1 MQGLYGFYMESTSS
15 PLGRALEVI
24 LKTLVD
30 EHPLFRLKSLGYE
43 GFIHQAEL
51 FYRLAPR
58 SPIKVLVA
66 DEVGLGK
73 TVEALM
79 LIEWGLRK
87 QIFSNGRVLI
97 LVPRCLL
104 GQWIEEARRM
114 GLRAESDLK
123 RIDELMQEE
132 PRGFRVFI
140 FKIDT
145 AKKLQYLERLRK
157 YKWDL
162 IVVDEAHKLSVDSL
176 RLDLVRKLVE
186 ASPDASIIL
195 LSATPHRGRE
205 EDYLALLELLGQA
218 EVLSKMKAK
227 EDWLREYFKKTIDVI
242 VFRRS
247 KREVNEFYERDDRGG
262 EKVFVD
268 AVAIPYNV
276 ELTGIEK
283 TYIDELDEITRKIVR
298 RAPNERLKRSLGLV
312 AMVIDKRGLSSP
324 RAGWKTFSKIV
335 ESAIGPAKLARED
348 ETLEEL
354 LEEYVEEEHVGLD
367 KDKRITAKE
376 LDDVLSS
383 ATSSIVSRTR
393 EDIRRIIE
401 DLVEDLEY
409 LRDLACK
416 VEEHDSK
423 LLRLEEILLKHL
435 GEGDKVVVFTEFA
448 DTAEY
453 IFERL
458 RSTDVHKY
466 GIELLTGRRLG
477 SEVTIDYVQEWLAE
491 PGPRVL
497 ISTDVAAEG
506 LNLQYANVVINYE
519 LPWSL
524 VKLEQ
529 RAGRVWRLGQRRDV
543 RVYLMFMDHGF
554 EDRIFKALYLKLL
567 NSVRAGIIP
576 SILTAFEVETKE
588 GRAALPISGVL
599 ESRDLTPF
607 NIWITYKNADSPEE
621 GGRQIEKLIDEH
633 VKKFGTR
640 LTERLKELYSS
651 RARVAGPVK
660 GVEKGKLRKIIGFA
674 SRREFNESL
683 CKLVEKITGTKCSNR
698 VISDW
703 LIKLRQ
709 AEISKGETPLY
720 LLCEGLGGKS
730 FVIVAKACVSRSGK
744 RTTCWI
750 YVYDYHE
757 GKVKTI
763 RDFVDF
769 IERCG
774 VCEEAGRGLKS
785 LMESECV
792 ELQDV
797 KYAVEQKIRHFVM
810 NEVMNY
816 LLSDLRGFIDLVVKV
831 TRSRSSLEVSGM
843 SDLYVD
849 VTPLVVFVPKA
860 LVKSVEE
867 RLLDEVV
874 KSSDESIAIGDI
886 TEEKLEIEAKGRTFL
901 EKALSSMY
909 ELTYVGDTKAPFDY
923 VAKSR
928 DGTTAF
934 IELKTLIKSRFVV
947 YTSSEKEFAERISG
961 KHTYW
966 LFVVEI
972 KDNGVEIRGYRDPF
986 NSSGKSKLKLI
997 KSEEKDGKIYYVYD
1011 EVGTPD
1017 YFSFLPVPH

>member
-1 MQGLYGFYMESTSS
+1 
-15 PLGRALEVI
+15 VI

-30 EHPLFRLKSLGYE
+30 EHPLFRLKSFGYE

-51 FYRLAPR
+51 FYRLASR
-58 SPIKVLVA
+58 SPIKALVA

-73 TVEALM
+73 TIEALM
-79 LIEWGLRK
+79 LVEWGLRK
-87 QIFSNGRVLI
+87 QIFSNSRVLI

-104 GQWIEEARRM
+104 GQWVEEARRM

-123 RIDELMQEE
+123 HIDELMQEE

-145 AKKLQYLERLRK
+145 AKKPRYLEKLRK

-162 IVVDEAHKLSVDSL
+162 IVVDEAHKLSVDSH
-176 RLDLVRKLVE
+176 RLKLVKKLVE
-186 ASPDASIIL
+186 ANPDASIIL

-205 EDYLALLELLGQA
+205 EDYLELLELLGQA
-218 EVLSKMKAK
+218 EVLSKIKAK
-227 EDWLREYFKKTIDVI
+227 EDWLRKYFKKTLNAI

-247 KREVNEFYERDDRGG
+247 KKEVNEFYEWGDRGG

-268 AVAIPYNV
+268 AIAAPYNV
-276 ELTGIEK
+276 ELTEIEK
-283 TYIDELDEITRKIVR
+283 TYIDKLDEITRKIVR
-298 RAPNERLKRSLGLV
+298 RAPNEGLKRSLGLV

-335 ESAIGPAKLARED
+335 ESVTRSTKLTREGEEQD
-348 ETLEEL
+348 EL

-367 KDKRITAKE
+367 KDKQSVTKE

-383 ATSSIVSRTR
+383 ATNSVISVR
-393 EDIRRIIE
+393 EDIRKIIGDLVKDLDYLE
-401 DLVEDLEY
+401 DLAHEVEG
-409 LRDLACK
+409 R
-416 VEEHDSK
+416 DSK
-423 LLRLEEILLKHL
+423 LLELKEILLKHL

-458 RSTDVHKY
+458 RDTIAHNY
-466 GIELLTGRRLG
+466 EIELLTGRRLG
-477 SEVTIDYVQEWLAE
+477 AGVTVEYIQEWLAK

-543 RVYLMFMDHGF
+543 RVYLMFMGHGF

-567 NSVRAGIIP
+567 NTVQAGIIP
-576 SILTAFEVETKE
+576 SILTALEVETE
-588 GRAALPISGVL
+588 RGRIALPISGVL
-599 ESRDLTPF
+599 ESRSRDRGPLTPF
-607 NIWITYKNADSPEE
+607 NIWITYKDADNPEE
-621 GGRQIEKLIDEH
+621 GRRRIERLIDEY
-633 VKKFGTR
+633 VKEFRTI
-640 LTERLKELYSS
+640 LTERLKELYSPS
-651 RARVAGPVK
+651 TRILGPAK
-660 GVEKGKLRKIIGFA
+660 SVEKGKLRKIIGLA
-674 SRREFNESL
+674 SRRELNEII
-683 CKLVEKITGTKCSNR
+683 CKLVSKMTGTKCSDR

-709 AEISKGETPLY
+709 TEIPKGTTPLY
-720 LLCEGLGGKS
+720 LLCKGLSEKNP
-730 FVIVAKACVSRSGK
+730 VVVVRACVPPEK
-744 RTTCWI
+744 YATCWV

-757 GKVKTI
+757 DKVKII
-763 RDFVDF
+763 RDLVDF
-769 IERCG
+769 IERCD
-774 VCEEAGRGLKS
+774 VCEEVGKGLKS
-785 LMESECV
+785 LIES
-792 ELQDV
+792 ELQDI
-797 KYAVEQKIRHFVM
+797 KFTIEQKIRHFIKY
-810 NEVMNY
+810 EVMNY
-816 LLSDLRGFIDLVVKV
+816 LSSDLREFIEFVADV
-831 TRSRSSLEVSGM
+831 TRRSSNSEVSVK

-849 VTPLVVFVPKA
+849 VTPLVVFVPKI
-860 LVKSVEE
+860 LVESIEKKLLNEIVRSV
-867 RLLDEVV
+867 
-874 KSSDESIAIGDI
+874 DESIAIGDI
-886 TEEKLEIEAKGRTFL
+886 TEEKLEIEAKGRAFL
-901 EKALSSMY
+901 EGALSEIY
-909 ELTYVGDTKAPFDY
+909 ELTYIGDTKAPFDY
-923 VAKSR
+923 IAKSR

-934 IELKTLIKSRFVV
+934 IELKTLIKSKFIV
-947 YTSSEKEFAERISG
+947 YTSNEKEFAERISG

-972 KDNGVEIRGYRDPF
+972 KDDGVEIRGYKDPF
-986 NSSGKSKLKLI
+986 NPSSKSKLKLI
-997 KSEEKDGKIYYVYD
+997 KSKEKDGKIYYIYD

-1017 YFSFLPVPH
+1017 YFSTLQISH

>member
-1 MQGLYGFYMESTSS
+1 MESTSS
-15 PLGRALEVI
+15 LLGRALGVI

-30 EHPLFRLKSLGYE
+30 EHPLFRLKSFGYE

-51 FYRLAPR
+51 FYRLAIR

-73 TVEALM
+73 TIEALM

-114 GLRAESDLK
+114 GLRAESDLM

-145 AKKLQYLERLRK
+145 AKKPQYLEKLRK

-176 RLDLVRKLVE
+176 RLDLVEKLVE
-186 ASPDASIIL
+186 ANSDASIIL

-205 EDYLALLELLGQA
+205 EDYLALLELLDQA
-218 EVLSKMKAK
+218 GVLSRMKAN
-227 EDWLREYFKKTIDVI
+227 EDWLREYFKKTIDAI

-247 KREVNEFYERDDRGG
+247 KREINEFYERDDRGG

-268 AVAIPYNV
+268 AVAIPCNV
-276 ELTGIEK
+276 ELTENEK
-283 TYIDELDEITRKIVR
+283 KYIDKLDEITRKIVR

-324 RAGWKTFSKIV
+324 RAGWKTLSRIV
-335 ESAIGPAKLARED
+335 KSVEGSTELARED

-367 KDKRITAKE
+367 KDKRIAAKE

-383 ATSSIVSRTR
+383 ATSSVVSRTR
-393 EDIRRIIE
+393 EGIRRIIE
-401 DLVEDLEY
+401 DLVDDLKR
-409 LRDLACK
+409 LRDLAHK
-416 VEEHDSK
+416 AEECDSK
-423 LLRLEEILLKHL
+423 LLRLKDILLKHL
-435 GEGDKVVVFTEFA
+435 GEGGKVVVFTEFA

-453 IFERL
+453 VFERL
-458 RSTDVHKY
+458 RSTDVRKY
-466 GIELLTGRRLG
+466 GIELLTGKRLG
-477 SEVTIDYVQEWLAE
+477 SEVTIDRVQEWLAE
-491 PGPRVL
+491 QGPRVL

-519 LPWSL
+519 LSWSL

-529 RAGRVWRLGQRRDV
+529 RAGRVWRLGQRKDV
-543 RVYLMFMDHGF
+543 RIYLMFMNHGF
-554 EDRIFKALYLKLL
+554 EEKIFKALYLKLL
-567 NSVRAGIIP
+567 NSVQAGIIP
-576 SILTAFEVETKE
+576 SILTALGVETKE
-588 GRAALPISGVL
+588 GRVALPISGVL

-607 NIWITYKNADSPEE
+607 NIWVTYKDADSPEE
-621 GGRQIEKLIDEH
+621 GRQRIEKLIDEH
-633 VKKFGTR
+633 VKKMF
-640 LTERLKELYSS
+640 TESKKTFTEMLKELYSP
-651 RARVAGPVK
+651 RARVLGPVK
-660 GVEKGKLRKIIGFA
+660 DAEKSKLKKIVGFA
-674 SRREFNESL
+674 SRREFSEIL
-683 CKLVEKITGTKCSNR
+683 CKLIEKMTGTKCSDR

-709 AEISKGETPLY
+709 AEISEGEIPLY

-730 FVIVAKACVSRSGK
+730 FVVVAKACVSRSGK
-744 RTTCWI
+744 RATCWI
-750 YVYDYHE
+750 YMYDHQE
-757 GKVKTI
+757 DKVKTI
-763 RDFVDF
+763 RDLVDF

-774 VCEEAGRGLKS
+774 VCEEMGRGLKS
-785 LMESECV
+785 LIESGYV
-792 ELQDV
+792 ELQDI
-797 KYAVEQKIRHFVM
+797 KPAIEQKIRHFIE

-816 LLSDLRGFIDLVVKV
+816 LLSDLQELEELVKKV
-831 TRSRSSLEVSGM
+831 TGSSKLEVSGK
-843 SDLYVD
+843 SDLYVN
-849 VTPLVVFVPKA
+849 VTPLVVFMPK
-860 LVKSVEE
+860 SNVEKK
-867 RLLDEVV
+867 LLDEIA
-874 KSSDESIAIGDI
+874 KSIDESIAIGDI
-886 TEEKLEIEAKGRTFL
+886 TEEKLEVENMGRAFL

-909 ELTYVGDTKAPFDY
+909 ELTYIGDTKAPFDY
-923 VAKSR
+923 IAKSR
-928 DGTTAF
+928 DGKTAF
-934 IELKTLIKSRFVV
+934 IELKTLVKSKFIVC
-947 YTSSEKEFAERISG
+947 TNNEKEFAERISG
-961 KHTYW
+961 KYAYW

-972 KDNGVEIRGYRDPF
+972 KDDGVEIRGYEEPF
-986 NSSGKSKLKLI
+986 SSSGKNKLKLI
-997 KSEEKDGKIYYVYD
+997 SELKRKDGKIYYIYD
-1011 EVGTPD
+1011 EVGKPD
-1017 YFSFLPVPH
+1017 YSFSLPASH